1 MFSLSALL
9 LVIFFKMYITKVLV
23 ETPIVCEE
31 NASWYFLLEQ
41 LIPLTMFFLS
51 ETQITMLELKVLK
64 IGRVSVNLIQYL
76 IGKILGIAR
85 TTSVSDTLMVL
96 SYLSTNRFGP
106 PLENLDPPLL
116 VTWRIQGG
124 ARDVCKIIG

>member
-41 LIPLTMFFLS
+41 FIPLTMFFLS

-64 IGRVSVNLIQYL
+64 IGRVSANQIQYL
-76 IGKILGIAR
+76 I
-85 TTSVSDTLMVL
+85 
-96 SYLSTNRFGP
+96 
-106 PLENLDPPLL
+106 
-116 VTWRIQGG
+116 
-124 ARDVCKIIG
+124 

>member
-23 ETPIVCEE
+23 ETPIVREE

-64 IGRVSVNLIQYL
+64 IGRVSANQIQYL
-76 IGKILGIAR
+76 I
-85 TTSVSDTLMVL
+85 
-96 SYLSTNRFGP
+96 
-106 PLENLDPPLL
+106 
-116 VTWRIQGG
+116 
-124 ARDVCKIIG
+124 

>member
-41 LIPLTMFFLS
+41 LIPLAMFFLS
-51 ETQITMLELKVLK
+51 KTQITMLELKVLK
-64 IGRVSVNLIQYL
+64 IGRVSTNQIQYL
-76 IGKILGIAR
+76 I
-85 TTSVSDTLMVL
+85 
-96 SYLSTNRFGP
+96 
-106 PLENLDPPLL
+106 
-116 VTWRIQGG
+116 
-124 ARDVCKIIG
+124 